1 MKNLGFPKM
10 FLGVQIAQS
19 TKGLIIF
26 QQDLID
32 RILLRFK
39 MQHVTVQ
46 STPMDSKQS
55 FSKLMDEYARFY
67 GPYRQAIG
75 CLQYLVTGTRPD
87 LATSISMLD
96 QYTNFLRLLI
106 GRLLFKF
113 SVTLKVLA
121 PWEFL
126 TIVVLRLMT
135 LLHMQILLGLLI

>member
-1 MKNLGFPKM
+1 MVSTFSFVHFDLGFKQSQVDPCLYKRVTASGTTLLAIYVDDLLIASNSDKDSIDLQTSLLAEFSMETLGLPKM

-55 FSKLMDEYARFY
+55 F
-67 GPYRQAIG
+67 
-75 CLQYLVTGTRPD
+75 
-87 LATSISMLD
+87 
-96 QYTNFLRLLI
+96 
-106 GRLLFKF
+106 
-113 SVTLKVLA
+113 
-121 PWEFL
+121 
-126 TIVVLRLMT
+126 
-135 LLHMQILLGLLI
+135 